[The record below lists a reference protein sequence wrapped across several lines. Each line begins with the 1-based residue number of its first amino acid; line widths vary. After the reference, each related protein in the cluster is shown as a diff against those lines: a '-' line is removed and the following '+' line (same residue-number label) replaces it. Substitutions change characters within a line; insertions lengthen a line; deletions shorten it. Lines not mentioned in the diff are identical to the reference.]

1 MRHVE
6 LTLTIRGTATSDKG
20 AVIRRRSAAEG
31 SPFKDPAL
39 ELSECTQLYL
49 FRSPQG
55 WSEGRLE
62 TGKNRAKVL
71 LLTSRIQERSGMI
84 WAAIEAPQ
92 KCRWRKWARVA
103 T

>member
-39 ELSECTQLYL
+39 ELSECTQLYP
-49 FRSPQG
+49 FRSLRVG
-55 WSEGRLE
+55 ARERLE
-62 TGKNRAKVL
+62 TGENRAEVL

>member
-1 MRHVE
+1 MRNVE

-62 TGKNRAKVL
+62 TDENRAKILRRNEQRLKLQLV
-71 LLTSRIQERSGMI
+71 SRRRSG
-84 WAAIEAPQ
+84 WVRQQ
-92 KCRWRKWARVA
+92 KCNAIDCLG
-103 T
+103 